1 MAISRLARQA
11 GLTLLEVLVSLG
23 ILATVTTG
31 IVALI
36 NQQSEKTKASVVALH
51 TKMVG
56 TAAAEYI
63 KENYSTILSTATTT
77 QPVLIRVS
85 DMISSG
91 KLQAGFN
98 PRNARG
104 QDTCVL
110 VLKQSATNLTSLLV
124 TEGGEVIDDLSLGQ
138 IASEIG
144 AAGGGIYSTAAGN
157 IRGSMGGWNT
167 AIGAFANPNH
177 LGQKC
182 SGAAGNIA
190 LTAGHPVMALWFAD
204 SQDVAATLYR
214 DGVPG
219 NPSLNTMN
227 TPIIM
232 GSVQTLNGACSSTGA
247 IARDAGGALL
257 SCQGGV
263 WKSPGDGK
271 CVETYADLNVLQADG
286 RCFNGAGN
294 PNSPAGGDWFFLEV
308 FRHVN
313 QGNYYVAQRVI
324 GMTGGNAGKVWQR
337 NQQSGTQA
345 GGWSGWNQVSDPGVT
360 TANSTLTANRVQS
373 AAGAVGGAGQLG
385 YDVAGNMMA
394 ANTSIYSYGRICTG
408 NSSGDCNGAGGVVLS
423 SNGTI
428 GSSGNIAGQNF
439 TASQADVNGTGFI
452 RPGWAVETWG
462 CASNGDIAK
471 AAYTVADG
479 WAYNGQILSCQ
490 SGVWKRAEASVPE
503 LVTSSCSAAN
513 GQWNSGC
520 AATCSAGKRVIS
532 GGCRTNHTSWKL
544 HANHKDGN
552 GWYCGAAEDFG
563 SKVYWGTVYAEAYC
577 F

>member
-1 MAISRLARQA
+1 MAISRLTRQA

-31 IVALI
+31 IVALT

-85 DMISSG
+85 DIISSG

-98 PRNARG
+98 PKNARG

-110 VLKQSATNLTSLLV
+110 VLKQSATNLTSVLV
-124 TEGGEVIDDLSLGQ
+124 TEGGDPIDDLSLGQ

-144 AAGGGIYSTAAGN
+144 AAGGGIYSIAAGN
-157 IRGSMGGWNT
+157 MRGSMGGWNT

-182 SGAAGNIA
+182 SGAAGNIT

-214 DGVPG
+214 DEVPG

-232 GSVQTLNGACSSTGA
+232 GSVQALNGVCSPIGA
-247 IARDAGGALL
+247 IARDADGALL

-271 CVETYADLNVLQADG
+271 CVGTAADLNSLQTDG
-286 RCFNGAGN
+286 RCYNSAGN
-294 PNSPAGGDWFFLEV
+294 PNSPAGGEWFFLEV

-313 QGNYYVAQRVI
+313 PSNYYVSQRVI
-324 GMTGGNAGKVWQR
+324 GMTGGAVGKVWLR
-337 NQQSGTQA
+337 NQQSATQA
-345 GGWSGWNQVSDPGVT
+345 GGWSAWNQVSDPGVT

-373 AAGAVGGAGQLG
+373 AAGAVGGAGQSA

-394 ANTSIYSYGRICTG
+394 ANTSIYSYGKICAG
-408 NSSGDCNGAGGVVLS
+408 NSSGDCNGGGGVVLS

-428 GSSGNIAGQNF
+428 GASGNIGGQNF

-479 WAYNGQILSCQ
+479 WAYNGKILSCQ
-490 SGVWKRAEASVPE
+490 SGIWKAIGGSGKLGPE
-503 LVTSSCSAAN
+503 MIVAGVSYFYNDNSFEGPVRCPDGYMLVGLYRTTAN
-513 GQWNSGC
+513 DYFNF
-520 AATCSAGKRVIS
+520 I
-532 GGCRTNHTSWKL
+532 CRPL
-544 HANHKDGN
+544 
-552 GWYCGAAEDFG
+552 Y
-563 SKVYWGTVYAEAYC
+563 
-577 F
+577 

>member
-1 MAISRLARQA
+1 MAISRLTRQA

-31 IVALI
+31 IVALT

-98 PRNARG
+98 PKNARG

-271 CVETYADLNVLQADG
+271 CVSTDADLNSLQTDG
-286 RCFNGAGN
+286 RCYNSAGN
-294 PNSPAGGDWFFLEV
+294 PNSPAGGEWFFLEV

-313 QGNYYVAQRVI
+313 PSNYYVSQRVI
-324 GMTGGNAGKVWQR
+324 GMTGGAVGKVWLR
-337 NQQSGTQA
+337 NQQSATQA
-345 GGWSGWNQVSDPGVT
+345 GGWSAWNQVSDPGVT

-373 AAGAVGGAGQLG
+373 AAGAVGGAGQSG

-394 ANTSIYSYGRICTG
+394 ANTSIYSYSKICAG
-408 NSSGDCNGAGGVVLS
+408 NSSGDCNGGGGVVLS

-428 GSSGNIAGQNF
+428 GASGNIGGQNF

-490 SGVWKRAEASVPE
+490 SGTWKKAQGISEKKQFVEGVCAPPRYSSTTCTLMDSSWICMVTGARAVGEQE
-503 LVTSSCSAAN
+503 
-513 GQWNSGC
+513 SGRVYL
-520 AATCSAGKRVIS
+520 SAG
-532 GGCRTNHTSWKL
+532 T
-544 HANHKDGN
+544 
-552 GWYCGAAEDFG
+552 WYLTASRQDWAAIF
-563 SKVYWGTVYAEAYC
+563 YWGC
-577 F
+577 FK

>member
-1 MAISRLARQA
+1 MAISRLTRQA

-31 IVALI
+31 IVALT

-98 PRNARG
+98 PKNARG

-204 SQDVAATLYR
+204 SQDVSATLYR

-345 GGWSGWNQVSDPGVT
+345 GGWSAWNQVSDPGVT

-373 AAGAVGGAGQLG
+373 AAGAVGGAGQSG
-385 YDVAGNMMA
+385 YDVAGSMMA

-408 NSSGDCNGAGGVVLS
+408 NSSGSCDGTGGVVLS
-423 SNGTI
+423 SNGAI
-428 GSSGNIAGQNF
+428 SASGNIGGQNF

-490 SGVWKRAEASVPE
+490 SGVWSKPTARAALNQNNCQWMGYSYGYPGATASICPVGYY
-503 LVTSSCSAAN
+503 AA
-513 GQWNSGC
+513 GVETNSQAPTYGDWDQSRIYCC
-520 AATCSAGKRVIS
+520 AV
-532 GGCRTNHTSWKL
+532 
-544 HANHKDGN
+544 
-552 GWYCGAAEDFG
+552 
-563 SKVYWGTVYAEAYC
+563 
-577 F
+577 

>member
-1 MAISRLARQA
+1 MAISRLTRQA

-31 IVALI
+31 IVALT

-98 PRNARG
+98 PKNARG

-110 VLKQSATNLTSLLV
+110 VLKQSATNLTSVLV
-124 TEGGEVIDDLSLGQ
+124 TEGGDPIDDLSLGQ

-144 AAGGGIYSTAAGN
+144 AAGGGIYSIAAGN
-157 IRGSMGGWNT
+157 MRGSMGGWNT

-214 DGVPG
+214 DEVPG

-271 CVETYADLNVLQADG
+271 CVSTAADLNSLQDDG
-286 RCFNGAGN
+286 RCFNGQGN

-313 QGNYYVAQRVI
+313 PNNYYVSQRVI
-324 GMTGGNAGKVWQR
+324 SMTGGAVGKVWLR

-345 GGWSGWNQVSDPGVT
+345 GGWSAWNQVSDPGVT
-360 TANSTLTANRVQS
+360 TAAGTIYSQRGQFSRTGSGVCCGDAGTISLSENTAGTGRTANISLHNAGVHEGNIEL
-373 AAGAVGGAGQLG
+373 AASGARRTRFYDNQGAGMG
-385 YDVAGNMMA
+385 IEA
-394 ANTSIYSYGRICTG
+394 T
-408 NSSGDCNGAGGVVLS
+408 
-423 SNGTI
+423 
-428 GSSGNIAGQNF
+428 GNIAGQNF

-479 WAYNGQILSCQ
+479 WAYNGKILSCE
-490 SGVWKRAEASVPE
+490 SGVWRKSQGGESGGSY
-503 LVTSSCSAAN
+503 LIQAN
-513 GQWNSGC
+513 GGPHIGY
-520 AATCSAGKRVIS
+520 TPFCSRVNPKT
-532 GGCRTNHTSWKL
+532 GGCSCPAGTS
-544 HANHKDGN
+544 AQMISN
-552 GWYCGAAEDFG
+552 GMGW
-563 SKVYWGTVYAEAYC
+563 AYSQWDRVWTGYDC
-577 F
+577 L